1 MSEWLA
7 SLRTTNMIW
16 LSPPGS
22 SVVAHQMGD
31 IDAGDRVG
39 GDRPRGRDRPVAAV
53 DQAGR
58 GVASDTPAGS
68 GAASPTARCPRRSCA
83 PRRRRSSRAGGCR
96 CGTSLDGVLILNWI
110 GLPALTLIDVAKPW
124 IDGSPPSVTCQ
135 SAGGSPGREFSQ
147 ATGLGTV
154 GLQKVVA
161 EAGVATIP
169 STTVASASTIA
180 SQANLAGCAGDR

>member
-1 MSEWLA
+1 MVL
-7 SLRTTNMIW
+7 
-16 LSPPGS
+16 
-22 SVVAHQMGD
+22 
-31 IDAGDRVG
+31 
-39 GDRPRGRDRPVAAV
+39 
-53 DQAGR
+53 
-58 GVASDTPAGS
+58 
-68 GAASPTARCPRRSCA
+68 
-83 PRRRRSSRAGGCR
+83 RRRR
-96 CGTSLDGVLILNWI
+96 LDLERIVW
-110 GLPALTLIDVAKPW
+110 PTLTLIEVAKPW
-124 IDGSPPSVTCQ
+124 IEESPAPVTCQ